1 MKKVSSFLLAAIMV
15 FALATAT
22 FAANSP
28 TPVEPPAPAPT
39 PVATNDPTVPVV
51 KSGSIAITTWDGNGG
66 ALLAEQISQINGQL
80 LTVFELKGTGPV
92 TLTVPGILAGQNYV
106 ILHYTGAGI
115 EIIYPTSIANGSIS
129 FNVGSNSPFAIVAV
143 PNGVRS
149 PRTSAV

>member
-1 MKKVSSFLLAAIMV
+1 MKKVSSFLLVAIMV

-22 FAANSP
+22 FAAGSP
-28 TPVEPPAPAPT
+28 TPTPT
-39 PVATNDPTVPVV
+39 PTPPTTPVETTNPTVPVV
-51 KSGSIAITTWDGNGG
+51 SSGSVAVAAWDGNGG
-66 ALLAEQISQINGQL
+66 AVFASRISQINGQL

-106 ILHYTGAGI
+106 ILHFTGTGV
-115 EIIYPTSIANGSIS
+115 ETIYPTSIANGSIS

>member
-22 FAANSP
+22 FAASSP
-28 TPVEPPAPAPT
+28 TPVETPPPAPT
-39 PVATNDPTVPVV
+39 PVEANNPTVPVV
-51 KSGSIAITTWDGNGG
+51 QSGSIAVAAWDGNGG
-66 ALLAEQISQINGQL
+66 AVFAEQISRINGQL

-106 ILHYTGAGI
+106 ILHFTGTGV
-115 EIIYPTSIANGSIS
+115 EIIYPTGIANGSIS